1 MVVTRGFVQTINVF
15 VKVVCL
21 PQDSTESLMLNL
33 DVFVQ
38 VSEGVYDMYH
48 KSNSLPCLRFAL
60 RPKQFKE
67 VIAAFNPKKDE
78 PTVNSS
84 VGNHF
89 GSATVYVQ
97 PFLSNVSLG
106 NDDFVV
112 VNQITDCFDSVE
124 FRPVSG
130 WSEEDDRPERR
141 NAL

>member
-1 MVVTRGFVQTINVF
+1 MQTVYFSFYCDETNEV
-15 VKVVCL
+15 
-21 PQDSTESLMLNL
+21 LNQRFYL
-33 DVFVQ
+33 R
-38 VSEGVYDMYH
+38 
-48 KSNSLPCLRFAL
+48 PCLRFAL

-97 PFLSNVSLG
+97 PFLSKVSLR
-106 NDDFVV
+106 NDDFVA
-112 VNQITDCFDSVE
+112 VNQITEGFDSVE
-124 FRPVSG
+124 FRPVFG
-130 WSEEDDRPERR
+130 WYEEDDRPKTR